1 MPHVPLSWA
10 LLEGECCTL
19 VRWWH
24 LSSTF
29 FVPGAVLRN
38 LGVISLKLHNN
49 PMKYILS
56 LPYFTAGETEPQTD
70 WIPCQGC
77 TDRNGSPRTGI
88 QEVRWVGH
96 QPWPLPDQIWTL
108 KPSCCV
114 TTVRSWALTGVGRE
128 SQSIPSCLC
137 SEHWASVT
145 LMCMNGFVCCEVGV
159 FLRIPCI
166 GLARVGACSTLLVE
180 SKSCLISSFTHT
192 ILWKCLEKSRLLAS
206 CLCKVAFP
214 VATSLNSIT
223 LRPQIIYL
231 TLQGGVLL
239 GSCCPFSLSSR
250 MNTCGADLTPERSV

>member
-1 MPHVPLSWA
+1 MKLVNTGKTPKNLLVRRKKVTDETKEPHVPLSWA

-108 KPSCCV
+108 KPSCRV

-145 LMCMNGFVCCEVGV
+145 LMCMDGFVCWYISEN
-159 FLRIPCI
+159 
-166 GLARVGACSTLLVE
+166 TLHRL
-180 SKSCLISSFTHT
+180 SQ
-192 ILWKCLEKSRLLAS
+192 SR
-206 CLCKVAFP
+206 C
-214 VATSLNSIT
+214 SLNVARWI
-223 LRPQIIYL
+223 QILLNQLIHTHYSL
-231 TLQGGVLL
+231 KMSGEVPAPCFLSLQGGI
-239 GSCCPFSLSSR
+239 SCCNFPEFYHSQAPDYLSH
-250 MNTCGADLTPERSV
+250 LTRGCAPG